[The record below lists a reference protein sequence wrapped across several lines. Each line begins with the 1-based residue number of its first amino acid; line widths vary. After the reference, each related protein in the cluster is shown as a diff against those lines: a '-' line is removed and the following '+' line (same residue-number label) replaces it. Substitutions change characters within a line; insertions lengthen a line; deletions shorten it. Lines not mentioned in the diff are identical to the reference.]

1 MIITKLTLENYKQ
14 YRGEHVFPIAEE
26 ATIGVVGANGVG
38 KTTIFEAIEWCL
50 YNPRSIENKSI
61 RPRGTGGEARVV
73 VELTTVDGSQVYEVE
88 RILKRNT
95 TQAAVYRMNE
105 MGGGDPVVQGT
116 RDVTD
121 YISTTLIGLGHSA
134 FVATFFTRQKELS
147 FFGEMRPTE
156 RRREV
161 SKLLGY
167 ETIKQA
173 QQLIG
178 DDRAKVRSEADGLQ
192 DLYEARSGD
201 RDFPAEIAAAREELT
216 AQREA
221 LDAAIAALATA
232 EAVTAERD
240 GEMTRL
246 QELRDRH
253 NEIAGELRH
262 LETQMTHAGE
272 RQATIASDLKAL
284 DAREEERGKLAGVA
298 AREPE
303 LRAERERLDAER
315 ERHERRERLRGEMR
329 GCGQTVDQGIADAR
343 AIVDRA
349 RQATTDSGWSWS
361 ELDDRRPTD
370 AIDRLSTI
378 ARANDLAGAQAR
390 LNLYLAAVAEQKR
403 LDVEA
408 TTLGKYRQR
417 QQQLKDELSGLLE
430 GGEPAELRK
439 ALETRQDAAK
449 TTIAEIRSRMA
460 TISEQETRAR
470 ELIGKLDHQHFE
482 EECPTCGRAFSD
494 DDARFTIERM
504 RETIDRCQ
512 AETAEARRAV
522 TSAENDLKQ
531 MQQELAR
538 VQEAERRINDCRT
551 RLASGADYVEQQA
564 AKVATQETALR
575 NVLAQAGLPST
586 PSIDE
591 VSEVERAVRR
601 SQALHD
607 TAEPLAM
614 IRRAISDAQEAM
626 QRHETALAAL
636 TDIAWDPE
644 RYRDVSARHNAAAN
658 AVGAVQQ
665 IDRELSRRPQLEHDR
680 ATVAEAIDT
689 LTRQVAE
696 QKSAL
701 DAVGHDPTRLQ
712 ETVLALQQAR
722 SEERERREAVTAA
735 DREARDVEY
744 RLKTLERDE
753 QHVKDIAIQAEAK
766 RKELQELDLMYR
778 EFSEF
783 DKFVAQKLTPQL
795 SEITSDIVSAMTDGK
810 YDRVTFDEDYGI
822 EVFDSTDEKFPLE
835 TFSGGERD
843 AIALAAR
850 LALSRMI
857 GSQAA
862 NPPGFL
868 VLDEVFGSLDAERRE
883 RVLTLLGQHSHE
895 FFRQMFVISHIDDVQ
910 QSPVFD
916 TIWQVTQSEDGSSD
930 VVVLTGDAALVE

>member
-14 YRGEHVFPIAEE
+14 YRGEHVFPLAED

-50 YNPRSIENKSI
+50 YNPRSIQNTSI

-73 VELTTVDGSQVYEVE
+73 VELTTGDGAQVYEVE

-95 TQAAVYRMNE
+95 TQAAVYKMNE

-201 RDFPAEIAAAREELT
+201 RDFPTEIAAARKELA
-216 AQREA
+216 AQRET
-221 LDAAIAALATA
+221 LDAASAALATA
-232 EAVTAERD
+232 EAATAEHD
-240 GEMTRL
+240 AAMIRL
-246 QELRDRH
+246 HELRDTW
-253 NEIAGELRH
+253 NGIAGELRH
-262 LETQMTHAGE
+262 VETQLTHAGE
-272 RQATIASDLKAL
+272 RQATIAGELKAL
-284 DAREEERGKLAGVA
+284 DARAAERTGLAGVA
-298 AREPE
+298 SREPE

-315 ERHERRERLRGEMR
+315 ARHERRERLQGEMR

-349 RQATTDSGWSWS
+349 RNATTDTGWSWS
-361 ELDDRRPTD
+361 ELDDRRPVE
-370 AIDRLSTI
+370 AIDRLAAIARASDLAAREARLSLFVTATGAQQRLDEEQETLRRYNARFQQVQDELRQMLDGEDAAALRRKIEIGQTTAQGAIAEARSTI
-378 ARANDLAGAQAR
+378 A
-390 LNLYLAAVAEQKR
+390 
-403 LDVEA
+403 
-408 TTLGKYRQR
+408 TCT
-417 QQQLKDELSGLLE
+417 
-430 GGEPAELRK
+430 
-439 ALETRQDAAK
+439 
-449 TTIAEIRSRMA
+449 
-460 TISEQETRAR
+460 EQETRAR
-470 ELIGKLDHQHFE
+470 ELIGKLEHQHFD
-482 EECPTCGRAFSD
+482 EECPTCGRPFTD
-494 DDARFTIERM
+494 DEAAFTIERM
-504 RETIDRCQ
+504 RETIERCQ
-512 AETAEARRAV
+512 AGIATARKTTADAEAELRSLQQALTRLQAQEERVIKHRA
-522 TSAENDLKQ
+522 S
-531 MQQELAR
+531 
-538 VQEAERRINDCRT
+538 
-551 RLASGADYVEQQA
+551 LASGREHVQQQEE
-564 AKVATQETALR
+564 KVAAQETALR
-575 NVLAQAGLPST
+575 NVLDQIGLPST
-586 PSIDE
+586 PGADE
-591 VSEVERAVRR
+591 ISAIEREVASSRT
-601 SQALHD
+601 LHA
-607 TAEPLAM
+607 TLEPLAM
-614 IRRAISDAQEAM
+614 IRRAIVDAQQAI
-626 QRHETALAAL
+626 QRHESALAELA
-636 TDIAWDPE
+636 DIAWDPE
-644 RYRDVSARHNAAAN
+644 RYREVSERHNAAAN
-658 AVGAVQQ
+658 AAGAVQQ
-665 IDRELSRRPQLEHDR
+665 IDRELARRPQLEHDR
-680 ATVAEAIDT
+680 DTVAETIAT

-696 QKSAL
+696 QKTAL
-701 DAVGHDPTRLQ
+701 EAVGHDPARL
-712 ETVLALQQAR
+712 ETAATTLAESRQA
-722 SEERERREAVTAA
+722 ERARREDVTAA
-735 DREARDVEY
+735 DRAVRDVEY

-753 QHVKDIAIQAEAK
+753 QQVKDIAIQAEAK

-862 NPPGFL
+862 NPPSFL

-895 FFRQMFVISHIDDVQ
+895 FFRQMFVISHVDDVQ

-916 TIWQVTQSEDGSSD
+916 TIWQVVQAEDGSSD
-930 VVVLTGDAALVE
+930 VVVVSGDAALVE

>member
-14 YRGEHVFPIAEE
+14 YRGEHTFPIAEE

-50 YNPRSIENKSI
+50 YNPRSIENKTI

-73 VELTTVDGSQVYEVE
+73 VELTTGDGAQVYEVE
-88 RILKRNT
+88 RILKRST

-105 MGGGDPVVQGT
+105 MGGSDPVVQGT

-121 YISTTLIGLGHSA
+121 YISTKLIGLGHSA

-178 DDRAKVRSEADGLQ
+178 DERAKVRSEADGLQ

-201 RDFPAEIAAAREELT
+201 RDFPAEIAAAREELA
-216 AQREA
+216 AQRTA
-221 LDAAIAALATA
+221 LDAATEALARAEAATA
-232 EAVTAERD
+232 EHDR
-240 GEMTRL
+240 EMTRL

-262 LETQMTHAGE
+262 LETQLTHARE
-272 RQATIASDLKAL
+272 RQASIAGELTAL
-284 DAREEERGKLAGVA
+284 DGREEERGKLSGIA
-298 AREPE
+298 ATEPE

-315 ERHERRERLRGEMR
+315 ERHERRERLRGELR
-329 GCGQTVDQGIADAR
+329 GCGQTVDKGIADAR
-343 AIVDRA
+343 ALVDRA
-349 RQATTDSGWSWS
+349 RHATTDSGWSWS
-361 ELDDRRPTD
+361 ELDDRRPID
-370 AIDRLSTI
+370 AIDRLTAI
-378 ARANDLAGAQAR
+378 ARASDLTGVEAR
-390 LNLYLAAVAEQKR
+390 LSLYLAAVAEQKR
-403 LDVEA
+403 LDEEQG
-408 TTLGKYRQR
+408 TLRRYQARF
-417 QQQLKDELSGLLE
+417 QQVSDELHAMLQ
-430 GGEPAELRK
+430 GEDTAALRK
-439 ALETRQDAAK
+439 KAEASRDAAK
-449 TTIAEIRSRMA
+449 ATIAEARSSIA
-460 TISEQETRAR
+460 TYTEQETRAR
-470 ELIGKLDHQHFE
+470 NLIGKLEHQHFDE
-482 EECPTCGRAFSD
+482 SCPTCGRPFTD
-494 DDARFTIERM
+494 DEAAFTIERM

-512 AETAEARRAV
+512 GEIAAARKATADAEAELKSIHQTLTRLQEREERIIKGRA
-522 TSAENDLKQ
+522 S
-531 MQQELAR
+531 
-538 VQEAERRINDCRT
+538 
-551 RLASGADYVEQQA
+551 LASGKEHVQQQQE
-564 AKVATQETALR
+564 KVAAQEAAVQR
-575 NVLAQAGLPST
+575 VLEQIGLASAPGT
-586 PSIDE
+586 DE
-591 VSEVERAVRR
+591 ISEVERAVAHSR
-601 SQALHD
+601 ALHA
-607 TAEPLAM
+607 TVEPLAM
-614 IRRAISDAQEAM
+614 IRRAIVDAQEAIS
-626 QRHETALAAL
+626 RHETALAEL

-644 RYRDVSARHNAAAN
+644 RYREVSARHNAAVN
-658 AVGAVQQ
+658 AAGAVQQ
-665 IDRELSRRPQLEHDR
+665 IDRELARRPQLERDR
-680 ATVAEAIDT
+680 DTVAETIAT
-689 LTRQVAE
+689 LTRQVTE

-712 ETVLALQQAR
+712 ETATALAQAR
-722 SEERERREAVTAA
+722 QHERERREEVTFA
-735 DREARDVEY
+735 DRAARDVEY

-753 QHVKDIAIQAEAK
+753 QQVKDIAAQAEAK
-766 RKELQELDLMYR
+766 RREVQELDLMYR

-795 SEITSDIVSAMTDGK
+795 SEITSDIVAAMTDGK
-810 YDRVTFDEDYGI
+810 YDRVVFGEDYGI
-822 EVFDSTDEKFPLE
+822 EVFDSTDEKFPLD

-857 GSQAA
+857 GSQAPS
-862 NPPGFL
+862 PPSFL

-895 FFRQMFVISHIDDVQ
+895 FFRQMFVISHVDDVQ

-916 TIWQVTQSEDGSSD
+916 TIWQVAQQEDGSSE
-930 VVVLTGDAALVE
+930 VNVLTGDAGLVE